1 VSERARK
8 LALKRR
14 IFFSLVVKLLEFAK
28 LKVVRMAEL
37 VHQDVGNRLPATG
50 SNVCKCTVKALID
63 DTYTRHNI

>member
-37 VHQDVGNRLPATG
+37 IHQDVEIFYR
-50 SNVCKCTVKALID
+50 
-63 DTYTRHNI
+63 